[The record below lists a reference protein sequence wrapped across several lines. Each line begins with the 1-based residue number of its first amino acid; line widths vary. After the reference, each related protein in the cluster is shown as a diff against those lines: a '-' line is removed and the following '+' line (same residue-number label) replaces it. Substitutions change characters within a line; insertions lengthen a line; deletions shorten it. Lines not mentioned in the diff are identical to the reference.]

1 VRAPVAR
8 HPARLPLLPRTR
20 AGRRRPRLVRAGCC
34 ACVLSSA
41 DVDLSSRRLLA
52 WQSGRAGS
60 YRGCSAPGM
69 NSTRLLKRIVFCERK

>member
-34 ACVLSSA
+34 ACVLSSG
-41 DVDLSSRRLLA
+41 DVDLSSRRLLTG
-52 WQSGRAGS
+52 QSGGAGS
-60 YRGCSAPGM
+60 YRGCSATEM
-69 NSTRLLKRIVFCERK
+69 NSARLVK